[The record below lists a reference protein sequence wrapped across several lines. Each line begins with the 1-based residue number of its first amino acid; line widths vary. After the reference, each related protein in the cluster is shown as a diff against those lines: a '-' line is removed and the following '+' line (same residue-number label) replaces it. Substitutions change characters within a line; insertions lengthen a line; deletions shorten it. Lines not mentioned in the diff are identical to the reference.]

1 MHYCTQLMRLQ
12 VKSHHLIPGKKW
24 KIYIFNITYMY
35 AKYLNYLPYHSW
47 FLLEQHN
54 LVLFVIWVIPC
65 FFIFRIRQYNAMFKL
80 CGVCSALFV
89 LSYLFFFLNLTFFP
103 SICNCDFGT
112 MNVFCHL
119 RFLNNAW
126 HRCRLLL
133 YSLTSA
139 FIGLLFLQV
148 HFALKGI
155 SNWMLYQFSFYQIYV
170 NQ

>member
-54 LVLFVIWVIPC
+54 LVLLVIWVIPC

-80 CGVCSALFV
+80 CGVWPFLCYHICSFFKIWPFFHRSVIVISEQWMFFV
-89 LSYLFFFLNLTFFP
+89 IWDSWIMHDTDADCCY
-103 SICNCDFGT
+103 I
-112 MNVFCHL
+112 V
-119 RFLNNAW
+119 
-126 HRCRLLL
+126 
-133 YSLTSA
+133 
-139 FIGLLFLQV
+139 
-148 HFALKGI
+148 
-155 SNWMLYQFSFYQIYV
+155 
-170 NQ
+170 